1 MLARNVLLSIG
12 VLAILIGALVAGVL
26 AFRPHGNAGS
36 QSAAGQAVAVLVAA
50 RPVPAGGLL
59 REEDLAWRPMG
70 AQLPPA
76 GSLTRDKVSEAQYV
90 GAVARRGFL
99 AGEIVLDSAVIAP
112 NDRRFLAA
120 VLSPGTRAVTM
131 PVDEAQSAAGLIL
144 PDDRIDV
151 ILVREAGGAST
162 PGQDPTSA
170 TAARILLHAVRVV
183 AVDRAME
190 RPPPAAT
197 ASSALPRTITMELSD
212 IDAQRLFL
220 AQQIGSVHLTVRAL
234 ARPLVELAQI
244 DQPVSAADLFANGEA
259 DGEIGGQS
267 PHDFV
272 DEDRHMLD
280 QPSVGRA
287 VRPPAPAT
295 APPPPPEPI
304 VILRGSKVAAP

>member
-76 GSLTRDKVSEAQYV
+76 GSLTRDKVSE
-90 GAVARRGFL
+90 
-99 AGEIVLDSAVIAP
+99 AVIAP